1 MRQKRLCVTCMTGL
15 LFPSSASEAKTPSSA
30 TAWLF
35 KCNNSLSVYLH
46 KMWLVSPE
54 HGRSYRPVRGG
65 PALVGAAEGPAED
78 SSGLPPHPAGWW
90 TPSAPKAA
98 LIHRGVLLW
107 GGGGLPFLIKSIWE
121 TPFFSCFSQ
130 EQGLEAMHAVT
141 KSLSP
146 SPVPCHGERGW
157 PRARPQRCLSPART
171 ALRPARH
178 TSPSIDILNFQ
189 WIIVAHHS
197 PVIAKLSER
206 ITIFIPHDRS
216 KFPPK
221 LLTSPPRWED
231 QLLQHLWDS

>member
-1 MRQKRLCVTCMTGL
+1 MHDGASLPIIRLRSKLPAPLQPDFLNAIT
-15 LFPSSASEAKTPSSA
+15 
-30 TAWLF
+30 
-35 KCNNSLSVYLH
+35 VYLFIFTRCGL
-46 KMWLVSPE
+46 WVLNT
-54 HGRSYRPVRGG
+54 GG
-65 PALVGAAEGPAED
+65 VTDLFGGD
-78 SSGLPPHPAGWW
+78 LLLWGLQ
-90 TPSAPKAA
+90 
-98 LIHRGVLLW
+98 RVLLRIRQGSLLILQADGHPQLQRLHW
-107 GGGGLPFLIKSIWE
+107 FIVGYCFGGGGLPFLIKSIWE

-157 PRARPQRCLSPART
+157 SRARPQRCLSPART